1 MSTKVIKEG
10 NVTTEITDMTG
21 GVGGSL
27 SADEL
32 MAKMGGQGERKH
44 NIMLLLDPLPQ
55 RNFLGVLCSKCNFSC
70 LLLNFTVSTGHL
82 CPPPLIS

>member
-27 SADEL
+27 TADEL
-32 MAKMGGQGERKH
+32 MAKMGGQG
-44 NIMLLLDPLPQ
+44 
-55 RNFLGVLCSKCNFSC
+55 SKQKTFWHSLSEN
-70 LLLNFTVSTGHL
+70 
-82 CPPPLIS
+82 P

>member
-27 SADEL
+27 NADEL
-32 MAKMGGQGERKH
+32 MAKMGGQGGRRHDILWPPEYSDSR
-44 NIMLLLDPLPQ
+44 
-55 RNFLGVLCSKCNFSC
+55 
-70 LLLNFTVSTGHL
+70 STGFRVEQKKWR
-82 CPPPLIS
+82 

>member
-27 SADEL
+27 TADEL
-32 MAKMGGQGERKH
+32 MAKMGGQGSEQKCRER
-44 NIMLLLDPLPQ
+44 NILALYLGNPL
-55 RNFLGVLCSKCNFSC
+55 KE
-70 LLLNFTVSTGHL
+70 
-82 CPPPLIS
+82 LIKGLICRTRYF

>member
-27 SADEL
+27 TADEL
-32 MAKMGGQGERKH
+32 MAKMGGQGSKQTCREH
-44 NIMLLLDPLPQ
+44 NILALSLRNLLTGTISEQ
-55 RNFLGVLCSKCNFSC
+55 NSFSSM
-70 LLLNFTVSTGHL
+70 VK
-82 CPPPLIS
+82 

>member
-32 MAKMGGQGERKH
+32 MAKMGGQGSEQTCREH
-44 NIMLLLDPLPQ
+44 NILALYLRNPLEGTHKGSDWSPFSGVLIHGRT
-55 RNFLGVLCSKCNFSC
+55 RNF
-70 LLLNFTVSTGHL
+70 
-82 CPPPLIS
+82 

>member
-27 SADEL
+27 TADEL
-32 MAKMGGQGERKH
+32 MADRENARAPTFKPGIKT
-44 NIMLLLDPLPQ
+44 NISDVK
-55 RNFLGVLCSKCNFSC
+55 R
-70 LLLNFTVSTGHL
+70 T
-82 CPPPLIS
+82 

>member
-27 SADEL
+27 TADEL
-32 MAKMGGQGERKH
+32 MAKMGGQGSEQTY
-44 NIMLLLDPLPQ
+44 MQ
-55 RNFLGVLCSKCNFSC
+55 RAQHSGAPSQKPSDWYNF
-70 LLLNFTVSTGHL
+70 
-82 CPPPLIS
+82 

>member
-27 SADEL
+27 TADEL
-32 MAKMGGQGERKH
+32 MAKMGGQGAEQTQFWH
-44 NIMLLLDPLPQ
+44 PLSENP
-55 RNFLGVLCSKCNFSC
+55 
-70 LLLNFTVSTGHL
+70 
-82 CPPPLIS
+82 

>member
-27 SADEL
+27 TADEL
-32 MAKMGGQGERKH
+32 MAKMGGQGAE
-44 NIMLLLDPLPQ
+44 NTT
-55 RNFLGVLCSKCNFSC
+55 FLH
-70 LLLNFTVSTGHL
+70 STEIG
-82 CPPPLIS
+82 

>member
-32 MAKMGGQGERKH
+32 MAKMGGQGGRKH
-44 NIMLLLDPLPQ
+44 NIIYAT
-55 RNFLGVLCSKCNFSC
+55 LGT
-70 LLLNFTVSTGHL
+70 LLN
-82 CPPPLIS
+82 I